1 LLEERKHQQ
10 RINIMKRTIIE
21 IVVVLLFIGYVIMT
35 LPKPVNLSK
44 VDDLEKQCDSLEVL
58 IVKNKQQID
67 SITDETKKLES
78 KNITL
83 NNKLGDLNQKTKKL
97 KEQHEKDIAYINN
110 LSDND
115 VADLFAKEFTD
126 IK

>member
-1 LLEERKHQQ
+1 LPEERKHQQ